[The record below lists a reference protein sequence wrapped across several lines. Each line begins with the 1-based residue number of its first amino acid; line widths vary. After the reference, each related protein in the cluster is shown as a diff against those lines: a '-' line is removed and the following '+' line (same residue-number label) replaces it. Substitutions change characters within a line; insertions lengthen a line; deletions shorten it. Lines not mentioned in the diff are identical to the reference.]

1 MYRYMYMYV
10 RVVLLEYL
18 LCLNDNLCL
27 LKRPFDS
34 PSASLRYTFLC
45 NCILV
50 FGNVISM

>member
-1 MYRYMYMYV
+1 MCRYTYMYV

-27 LKRPFDS
+27 LKRLFDS
-34 PSASLRYTFLC
+34 PSTSLRYTFFC

-50 FGNVISM
+50 FGNVVSM